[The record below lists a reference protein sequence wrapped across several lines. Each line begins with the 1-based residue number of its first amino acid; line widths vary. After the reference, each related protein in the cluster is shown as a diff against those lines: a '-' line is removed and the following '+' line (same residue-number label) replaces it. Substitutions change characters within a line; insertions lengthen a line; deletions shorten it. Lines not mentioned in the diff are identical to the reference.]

1 MGTPTGTVYNSTSG
15 FIVTKKGKSGA
26 SIFLFDSL
34 DGTISGWSPGVD
46 MTRRDSIFLF
56 SFHASLLSPQEQ
68 VPILTV
74 RLEPGRDRVPDRQ
87 KSEGLRVVPD
97 G

>member
-46 MTRRDSIFLF
+46 MTRGVTLF
-56 SFHASLLSPQEQ
+56 FSSRFMLRFSLL
-68 VPILTV
+68 
-74 RLEPGRDRVPDRQ
+74 
-87 KSEGLRVVPD
+87 KSRCRF
-97 G
+97 